1 MDIENRVIEIV
12 QTNIEN
18 QRVIDAEAQ
27 FSELPI
33 NSIEFIKIVIELET
47 EFDFEF
53 EDNKLLFS
61 EFQTVQSMID
71 YVLKRTEGS
80 R

>member
-18 QRVIDAEAQ
+18 QRVIDVEAR
-27 FSELPI
+27 FSELSI
-33 NSIEFIKIVIELET
+33 NSIEFIKIVIELEA

-53 EDNKLLFS
+53 KDNKLLFS

-80 R
+80 W